1 MARLTDFHRQH
12 LHIKPVRA
20 PIFCE
25 ICLAPGCD
33 MNSRKPLS
41 RILFVSIESGACVVS
56 LVILTVVELDNV
68 WHDD

>member
-1 MARLTDFHRQH
+1 
-12 LHIKPVRA
+12 
-20 PIFCE
+20 
-25 ICLAPGCD
+25 